1 VSEVTREFVALP
13 TGERAGW
20 GSHRCQGILHARAG
34 ADTPPTAFIATHYNV
49 DFSEHYLAEP
59 LARRGYGFLGWN
71 TRFRGAEGYF
81 QLEPAL
87 ADIGVG
93 VSWLREQ
100 RFGQVVLLG
109 NSGGG
114 SLMAAY
120 QATAQESGGALPA
133 ADLYVSLAAH
143 PGRPQILTTW
153 LDPSVTDETDPLSV
167 DPALDMYNPD
177 NGPPYSPEFVERYRA
192 AQVERNRTITAWAL
206 AERERLR
213 ATGARDRVFTL
224 QRTWADLRFTDPALD
239 PSDRPT
245 PSCYAGDPQ
254 RANRG
259 VLGIGVM
266 NTLRTWLEMWS
277 LEHSRCGGEEHLQ
290 KIALPALVIQATMD
304 TGVFPAD
311 ARAITEA
318 LASEDKRLIELP
330 GDHYFRGPDG
340 ARERLADEIAAW
352 CENHAGGTLRAAPTN
367 ASGPAAAADSRSAE
381 PIG

>member
-1 VSEVTREFVALP
+1 LTVAVSQSFVALP
-13 TGERAGW
+13 AGERAGW
-20 GSHRCQGILHARAG
+20 GSHRCQGLYHRAEG
-34 ADTPPTAFIATHYNV
+34 APAPRTAFIATHYNV

-87 ADIGVG
+87 ADIGLAVG
-93 VSWLREQ
+93 WLRAQGVE
-100 RFGQVVLLG
+100 QVVLLG

-120 QATAQESGGALPA
+120 QATAQQSEQGLAP

-153 LDPSVTDETDPLSV
+153 LDPSVIDETDPVGV
-167 DPALDMYNPD
+167 DPTLDMYDPV
-177 NGPPYSPEFVERYRA
+177 NGPPYAAEFVERYRA
-192 AQVERNRTITAWAL
+192 AQVARNRRITAWAHSEL
-206 AERERLR
+206 ERLHE
-213 ATGARDRVFTL
+213 AGARDRVFTL
-224 QRTWADLRFTDPALD
+224 QRTWADLRFVDPALD

-259 VLGIGVM
+259 VVGIGVL
-266 NTLRTWLEMWS
+266 NTLRTWLSMWS
-277 LEHSRCGGEEHLQ
+277 LEHSRCGGEEHLR

-311 ARAITEA
+311 ARAITDA
-318 LASEDKRLIELP
+318 LGSEDKLLVELP

-340 ARERLADEIAAW
+340 ARERVAHEIAAW
-352 CENHAGGTLRAAPTN
+352 VSERT
-367 ASGPAAAADSRSAE
+367 
-381 PIG
+381 